1 MADPAG
7 QKRPLPTQRPP
18 VPGGE
23 GISWK
28 RKLTIAG
35 GAVLL
40 LFMALNFQK
49 VEVNFIFGSAQMP
62 LIIALMIAAALG
74 ALVGWAAPRLR
85 SSRHQE
91 PEKRT

>member
-1 MADPAG
+1 MMDRPG
-7 QKRPLPTQRPP
+7 QKRPLPAQRLP
-18 VPGGE
+18 VPGGQ
-23 GISWK
+23 GDGMSWK
-28 RKLTIAG
+28 RKLLFVG

-85 SSRHQE
+85 SARGDDSR
-91 PEKRT
+91 R

>member
-1 MADPAG
+1 MADPG
-7 QKRPLPTQRPP
+7 QNRLP
-18 VPGGE
+18 VPGNRSE
-23 GISWK
+23 GMGWK
-28 RKLTIAG
+28 RKLMIAG
-35 GAVLL
+35 GLVLL

-85 SSRHQE
+85 SSRGAG
-91 PEKRT
+91 PADRS